1 MVTGAG
7 AGAGMD
13 AIALQPSKVARRLP
27 AVGASRT
34 IPRHAGPL
42 GRTRVAG
49 VRAPHPERTRRA
61 PRPRSP
67 HAVLR
72 PPSDPAPPPRPETDA
87 PAASAAVFTCPA
99 PAAPAVLG

>member
-1 MVTGAG
+1 MIRRPPRSTLFPYTTLFRSRILGFCHHESGPGMVTGAG

-49 VRAPHPERTRRA
+49 GCATHPHKAPGGPRA
-61 PRPRSP
+61 RSP
-67 HAVLR
+67 GALVR
-72 PPSDPAPPPRPETDA
+72 
-87 PAASAAVFTCPA
+87 
-99 PAAPAVLG
+99 